1 MNKKIFKY
9 IVIASII
16 GILIGKYVFDQSRNE
31 AKSVIGDDNYVY
43 LMQYGVYKDIEN
55 MKNSVSELK
64 NYIYVKEK
72 DGYHIYIGIS
82 KNQKNL
88 QKVGDFLGVLANI
101 YIKRVKINNME
112 FLESLDQYDVLIDQ
126 TDDIEVIVNAQKQI
140 LSKYEEL
147 VLQNE

>member
-1 MNKKIFKY
+1 MNKKFIKY
-9 IVIASII
+9 IVIASVI
-16 GILIGKYVFDQSRNE
+16 GILIGKYVFDQSKNE
-31 AKSVIGDDNYVY
+31 AKSVISDDNYVY

-55 MKNSVSELK
+55 IKNNVSDLK

-112 FLESLDQYDVLIDQ
+112 FLESLDQYDALIDQ